1 MPKIKTHKGTAKR
14 VKLTA
19 TGKLLRSHANR
30 GHFLQKKSASRK
42 RSLVV
47 KGIVGGSI
55 GRNLKKSL
63 GALK

>member
-42 RSLVV
+42 RGLVV
-47 KGIVGGSI
+47 KGLVTGSNA
-55 GRNLKKSL
+55 RNLKQAL

>member
-14 VKLTA
+14 VRLTS

-42 RSLVV
+42 RSIVV
-47 KGIVGGSI
+47 KGTVVGSNA
-55 GRNLKKSL
+55 RNIKNAL

>member
-19 TGKLLRSHANR
+19 TGKLLRGHANR

-42 RSLVV
+42 RALVV
-47 KGIVGGSI
+47 KGTVSGSI
-55 GRNLKKSL
+55 ARNLKNAL

>member
-14 VKLTA
+14 IKITG

-47 KGIVGGSI
+47 KATVSGSI
-55 GRNLKKSL
+55 ARNLKNAL